1 MRSTLIRTNKH
12 TNVTSS
18 RKFSDPSQLNYPSF
32 SMVFG
37 NMRVVQYTRVLTNV
51 RAAGSVYEVTINVP
65 MMVVL
70 K

>member
-1 MRSTLIRTNKH
+1 MLDKI
-12 TNVTSS
+12 
-18 RKFSDPSQLNYPSF
+18 SDPSQLNYPSF

-37 NMRVVQYTRVLTNV
+37 NIRVVQYTRVLTNV
-51 RAAGSVYEVTINVP
+51 VAAGFVYEVTINVP